1 MAMSSIDAF
10 IMKSLDNVATVIRD
24 IEIGDKVLATL
35 GDELFT
41 IQATEKIPF
50 GFKIAL
56 KTIQKGELIIKYGEV
71 IGKANTVIEA
81 GALVHIHNLDGIR
94 GRGDVEMRRSTS

>member
-35 GDELFT
+35 GDDPSRFRR
-41 IQATEKIPF
+41 QRRYPSD
-50 GFKIAL
+50 L
-56 KTIQKGELIIKYGEV
+56 KL
-71 IGKANTVIEA
+71 
-81 GALVHIHNLDGIR
+81 H
-94 GRGDVEMRRSTS
+94 

>member
-1 MAMSSIDAF
+1 MNGIDAL
-10 IMKSLDNVATVIRD
+10 IMKSQDNVATVIRD

-35 GDELFT
+35 GDESFK

-56 KTIQKGELIIKYGEV
+56 KSIQKGELIIKYGEV
-71 IGKANTVIEA
+71 IGKANTVIET

-94 GRGDVEMRRSTS
+94 GRGDVDRRQIT